1 MGATPAAAETGRPVS
16 TPQYPS
22 LDPASAELVV
32 SAPKDQTAV
41 LHIVHGDFT
50 PVLAKH
56 SKSVCEAA
64 IRSWQSGEA
73 VHISYGSQH

>member
-1 MGATPAAAETGRPVS
+1 MSWERHRTQLKPAGQFS

-22 LDPASAELVV
+22 LDASPELVV
-32 SAPKDQTAV
+32 SAPKDQTAI

-64 IRSWQSGEA
+64 IRSWQSG
-73 VHISYGSQH
+73 SG